1 MRVAVFRIINKFKYN
16 KILQNVHKKE
26 IRKTKDNN
34 QEKILESKKG
44 CWNFSG
50 NSARGSVINK
60 TKLRTSR
67 ALLHSIL
74 RRLNE
79 KSYVYLYMIDACY

>member
-44 CWNFSG
+44 CWKVFRKFRERLCDKQDKIENFKST
-50 NSARGSVINK
+50 SPFHFK
-60 TKLRTSR
+60 TFK
-67 ALLHSIL
+67 
-74 RRLNE
+74 
-79 KSYVYLYMIDACY
+79 